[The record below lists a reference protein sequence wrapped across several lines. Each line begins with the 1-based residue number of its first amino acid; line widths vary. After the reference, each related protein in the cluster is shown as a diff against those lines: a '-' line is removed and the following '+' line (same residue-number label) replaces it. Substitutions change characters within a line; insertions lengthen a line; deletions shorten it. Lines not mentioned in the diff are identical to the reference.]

1 MNIRKLLPVKEG
13 TEHAGHEVKKAG
25 HEVKKG
31 AKSVFSK
38 IKKPL

>member
-1 MNIRKLLPVKEG
+1 MSKIKEG
-13 TEHAGHEVKKAG
+13 TEYAGHEVKKAG

-31 AKSVFSK
+31 AKSVFNK